1 MKCYEEERDKLIE
14 LILNKP
20 IPKGNEVIYS
30 RKELL
35 EAGFSKHY
43 ISKFVEKGFIARKK
57 PGIYS
62 FIGRKELFEKG
73 PYLVPE
79 QSKKCYQLCI
89 RIASSDIDEISIE
102 ASYKAI
108 LLIINEK
115 DYPEVWDYIR
125 VLRDTNDSDCISDA
139 AAFVSLLDH
148 IIVLPK
154 DFKSW
159 FKDDIR
165 SVGLARILKTTESNE
180 SFSNTIR
187 ALISEGTINEA
198 KERLKT
204 IKEGKEKSP
213 STADVILSK
222 LVVAA
227 TEYKRIKE
235 KKILDLVKD
244 KKYEEIVE
252 YLKTIEYH
260 KLLSHQEKTV
270 LKISEII
277 INIKKGRAIPTPI
290 TPKAHSITE
299 ALNNDNY
306 LLAAAFAVREENN
319 PKDNDPIYILLR
331 DLYKLKKDNIT
342 VSDIIAV
349 LKSCDNI
356 EIVLSY
362 ISLYLGTDNSTYISY
377 FRTLI
382 DICERENQEFGRVE
396 KDLPKFKN
404 QDFSLDANGYLR
416 DAARA
421 YNGNQLGLSN
431 LYYSLHTIAVS
442 INQELGTVMGVFED
456 QENSLGIFAEPQQ
469 TPISTSSSQLEEEYS
484 KEPELPEDYARV
496 LHMNL
501 MLRKD
506 IIVLPPMSEAR
517 LNDLRIIIKEDYEDI
532 STYVMVEGKEKR
544 LVLKYSPHIATFDY
558 CSAISDL
565 NSKLA
570 RGDYSGARQSGLLA
584 LHYLDRPQNLSN
596 VLAVLGGTYKGLGEY
611 HLSRQYYSLASAL
624 TQRENIKSEYSS
636 TISYICEKD
645 QSNELESNNLV
656 FSEQALINKYNFG
669 LENVQEIILQI
680 VDQIIKTLGNEE
692 KPEQLPED
700 IKDILR
706 SLIAQKEYAKVWEQL
721 SEDNQDILTLLIAR
735 EAYMSGDNKFGN
747 ELLQTISNKSIS
759 DEVRLVYHQIIEDRP
774 YYKDWGSKDSG
785 FPRIDELSMHYLTLS
800 LKKEEKEGV

>member
-1 MKCYEEERDKLIE
+1 MYVTRRRNKMKCYEEERDKLIE
-14 LILNKP
+14 LILNTP
-20 IPKGNEVIYS
+20 IPNGNEVIYS

-43 ISKFVEKGFIARKK
+43 ISKFVEKSFIARKK
-57 PGIYS
+57 PGVYS

-89 RIASSDIDEISIE
+89 RIASPDIDEISIE

-159 FKDDIR
+159 FKDIR
-165 SVGLARILKTTESNE
+165 SGGLAQILKTTESND
-180 SFSNTIR
+180 SFFNTIR
-187 ALISEGTINEA
+187 DLISEGSINEA
-198 KERLKT
+198 KEKLKN
-204 IKEGKEKSP
+204 IKEGKENSP

-290 TPKAHSITE
+290 TSKAHSITE

-331 DLYKLKKDNIT
+331 DLYELKKDNIT
-342 VSDIIAV
+342 VSDIITV
-349 LKSCDNI
+349 LKSCYNI

-382 DICERENQEFGRVE
+382 DICERENQEFVRVE

-404 QDFSLDANGYLR
+404 RDFSLDANGYLR
-416 DAARA
+416 GAARA
-421 YNGNQLGLSN
+421 YNGNQLGLSS

-456 QENSLGIFAEPQQ
+456 QENSLGIFAESQQ
-469 TPISTSSSQLEEEYS
+469 SPISMAASQLEEEYS

-501 MLRKD
+501 ILRKD

-596 VLAVLGGTYKGLGEY
+596 ILAVLGGTYKGLEEY

-636 TISYICEKD
+636 TISYLCEKD
-645 QSNELESNNLV
+645 QSNELETNNLV

-669 LENVQEIILQI
+669 LENVQETILQI

-700 IKDILR
+700 T
-706 SLIAQKEYAKVWEQL
+706 
-721 SEDNQDILTLLIAR
+721 QDILTLLIAR
-735 EAYMSGDNKFGN
+735 EAYMSGDNIFGN
-747 ELLQTISNKSIS
+747 ELLQTISSKSIS
-759 DEVRLVYHQIIEDRP
+759 DKVRLVYHQIIDDRP

>member
-1 MKCYEEERDKLIE
+1 MYVTRRRNKMKCYEEERDKLIE

-20 IPKGNEVIYS
+20 IPNGNEVIYS

-89 RIASSDIDEISIE
+89 RIASPDIDEISIE

-159 FKDDIR
+159 FKDIR
-165 SVGLARILKTTESNE
+165 SGGPAQILKTTESND
-180 SFSNTIR
+180 SFFNTIR
-187 ALISEGTINEA
+187 DLISEGSINEA
-198 KERLKT
+198 KEKLKN
-204 IKEGKEKSP
+204 IKEGKENSP

-260 KLLSHQEKTV
+260 KLLSYQEKTV
-270 LKISEII
+270 LRISEII

-331 DLYKLKKDNIT
+331 DLYELKKDNIT
-342 VSDIIAV
+342 VSDIITV

-382 DICERENQEFGRVE
+382 DICERENQEFVRVE

-404 QDFSLDANGYLR
+404 RDFSLDANDYLR
-416 DAARA
+416 GAARA
-421 YNGNQLGLSN
+421 YNGNQLGLSS

-584 LHYLDRPQNLSN
+584 LHYLDRP
-596 VLAVLGGTYKGLGEY
+596 
-611 HLSRQYYSLASAL
+611 H
-624 TQRENIKSEYSS
+624 SS
-636 TISYICEKD
+636 TISYLCEKD
-645 QSNELESNNLV
+645 QSKELETNNLV

-669 LENVQEIILQI
+669 LENVQETILQI

-706 SLIAQKEYAKVWEQL
+706 SLIAQKEYAEVWEQL

-735 EAYMSGDNKFGN
+735 EAYMSGDNIFGN
-747 ELLQTISNKSIS
+747 ELLQTISSKSIS
-759 DEVRLVYHQIIEDRP
+759 DKVRLVYHQIIDDRP